1 MNARND
7 TRNVH
12 HCDASLQYGSG
23 RTVAGDVSPTAQER
37 PTPRC
42 DFQKKACGS
51 GVVRVMAQMSIF
63 LGNSGK
69 TAERRWHTDID
80 RRSLVWK
87 ILSGAR
93 LSRREEALPV
103 SCES

>member
-1 MNARND
+1 MI
-7 TRNVH
+7 
-12 HCDASLQYGSG
+12 ASLFPSK
-23 RTVAGDVSPTAQER
+23 RHDKVMLNVSLDGKLAAMR
-37 PTPRC
+37 PTPPMR
-42 DFQKKACGS
+42 FQKKLVDQISLGY
-51 GVVRVMAQMSIF
+51 AQPYSHSDMIA
-63 LGNSGK
+63 K
-69 TAERRWHTDID
+69 RRWHTDID

>member
-1 MNARND
+1 MKVIIKRFVDGKLA
-7 TRNVH
+7 
-12 HCDASLQYGSG
+12 AM
-23 RTVAGDVSPTAQER
+23 R
-37 PTPRC
+37 PTSPIR
-42 DFQKKACGS
+42 FQKKLAD
-51 GVVRVMAQMSIF
+51 QMS
-63 LGNSGK
+63 LGYAQPYSESDK
-69 TAERRWHTDID
+69 LAKRRWHTRID

>member
-1 MNARND
+1 M
-7 TRNVH
+7 TRETFIIATLLCSTAAAEPLPVTFLQQNKSVRH
-12 HCDASLQYGSG
+12 HDAI
-23 RTVAGDVSPTAQER
+23 
-37 PTPRC
+37 
-42 DFQKKACGS
+42 FKKKACGS

>member
-1 MNARND
+1 VVFTSRVDVFGDAFYRKPFREMVSLR
-7 TRNVH
+7 RRVRH
-12 HCDASLQYGSG
+12 HL
-23 RTVAGDVSPTAQER
+23 
-37 PTPRC
+37 C
-42 DFQKKACGS
+42 DFKKKLVDQVALGY
-51 GVVRVMAQMSIF
+51 AQPYSNF
-63 LGNSGK
+63 DK
-69 TAERRWHTDID
+69 VAKRRWHTDID

>member
-1 MNARND
+1 M
-7 TRNVH
+7 TRETFIIATLLCSTAAAEPLPVTFLQQNNSVRH
-12 HCDASLQYGSG
+12 HDSIFKKKLVDQASLGLL
-23 RTVAGDVSPTAQER
+23 
-37 PTPRC
+37 
-42 DFQKKACGS
+42 
-51 GVVRVMAQMSIF
+51 QMSIF